1 MRIGNIVFL
10 LLAALCFANAIEL
23 ALVRED
29 PADIQQDAQE
39 TEAAE
44 GATETKST
52 DKVGQAE
59 ADLKSTRSS
68 LHGGVNA
75 ALESAA
81 KAADV
86 AVNNNGKNFSDHL
99 DSSKAIGDSLS
110 GKLDELASKRAR
122 VSKLREERRKSELRS
137 MRPTGATGATGAT
150 EEPKGVALPKVIY
163 KGPPTDLLEKHECMT
178 NNQVKQDNE
187 YQKAQLNLQKK
198 RMAAMGMRLGR
209 GRQRRRGR
217 RRRS

>member
-1 MRIGNIVFL
+1 M
-10 LLAALCFANAIEL
+10 
-23 ALVRED
+23 
-29 PADIQQDAQE
+29 
-39 TEAAE
+39 
-44 GATETKST
+44 
-52 DKVGQAE
+52 GQAE

-122 VSKLREERRKSELRS
+122 VSKLREERRKRELGNMS
-137 MRPTGATGATGAT
+137 ATGATGAAD
-150 EEPKGVALPKVIY
+150 EPKGVALPKVIY
-163 KGPPTDLLEKHECMT
+163 KGPPTDLLEKLVNAT

-187 YQKAQLNLQKK
+187 YPKGPAEFAKETYGSYGH
-198 RMAAMGMRLGR
+198 RRGG
-209 GRQRRRGR
+209 GRQWRRGR
-217 RRRS
+217 

>member
-29 PADIQQDAQE
+29 PAEDQQDAQE

-44 GATETKST
+44 GPTETKST

-122 VSKLREERRKSELRS
+122 VSKLREERRKRS
-137 MRPTGATGATGAT
+137 WVTWCHRCHWRSRRAKGRCVAKSYLQRPTNGSSREAC
-150 EEPKGVALPKVIY
+150 KCNK
-163 KGPPTDLLEKHECMT
+163 
-178 NNQVKQDNE
+178 
-187 YQKAQLNLQKK
+187 
-198 RMAAMGMRLGR
+198 
-209 GRQRRRGR
+209 
-217 RRRS
+217 

>member
-29 PADIQQDAQE
+29 PAEDQQAAQE

-44 GATETKST
+44 GPTVAKST
-52 DKVGQAE
+52 DNVGQAE

-122 VSKLREERRKSELRS
+122 VSKLREEQRKRELGNLS
-137 MRPTGATGATGAT
+137 APAATGAAD
-150 EEPKGVALPKVIY
+150 EPRALRCQKY
-163 KGPPTDLLEKHECMT
+163 LQGPT
-178 NNQVKQDNE
+178 N
-187 YQKAQLNLQKK
+187 
-198 RMAAMGMRLGR
+198 
-209 GRQRRRGR
+209 
-217 RRRS
+217 RSS